1 MVGRRAGE
9 RARLELAGN
18 VDQLMALGRCELA
31 GVADQSR
38 GAATLIRRQGADVT
52 AGEQCELEDRDDLE
66 QW

>member
-9 RARLELAGN
+9 RARLQLAGD

-38 GAATLIRRQGADVT
+38 GATALIGRQGAHVT
-52 AGEQCELEDRDDLE
+52 AGEQRELEDRDDFE
-66 QW
+66 QR